1 MVWRVSR
8 WVGLVLRLVCEVLV
22 CLSRVVVCVPAPPGV
37 LLLEPA
43 VGWWVWMVVRFV
55 CVIRVPVSR
64 VCPGSPRSLFTG
76 RWKRGGKCVKDSSRM
91 RGVILV

>member
-1 MVWRVSR
+1 MSVSCGRVCPGSSR
-8 WVGLVLRLVCEVLV
+8 CLGTGRGLVK
-22 CLSRVVVCVPAPPGV
+22 G
-37 LLLEPA
+37 
-43 VGWWVWMVVRFV
+43 GWWVWMVVRFV